1 MVEAVVAE
9 AVVTEVVAAPQEPA
23 YTAPMIAA
31 AQRSP
36 VFAPATSL
44 ASAALEVPAES
55 GLVLVQTRSG
65 AAPLDTEPTPQP
77 RRPRTRRPRE
87 QANTENAPL
96 VQVETQTNS

>member
-1 MVEAVVAE
+1 MIDAV
-9 AVVTEVVAAPQEPA
+9 P
-23 YTAPMIAA
+23 
-31 AQRSP
+31 RSP

-65 AAPLDTEPTPQP
+65 AAALGAEPAPQP

-87 QANTENAPL
+87 QANTESAPL
-96 VQVETQTNS
+96 VQVETQNNS